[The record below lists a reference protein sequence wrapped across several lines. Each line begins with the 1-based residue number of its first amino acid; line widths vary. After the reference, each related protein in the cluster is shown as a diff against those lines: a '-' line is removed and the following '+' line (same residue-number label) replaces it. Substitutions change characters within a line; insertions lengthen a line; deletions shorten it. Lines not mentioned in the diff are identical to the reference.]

1 MVLWVNIMTYK
12 CILVEKEPP
21 IGKIYFNTPDNLN
34 AVNVQNLTE
43 LYAALDECEKD
54 VSIRVIVLGAKGKLF
69 SSGGN
74 VKEFLSSIKEKKAA
88 QKIADISEI
97 LHKCVQKILDLTK
110 PVIGKIQGGGA
121 YGAGLNLV
129 LSCDLVF
136 ADENS
141 VLDEAFANVGLS
153 CDGGGT
159 YVIPRLIGMK
169 HTKEFF
175 WLGKIDAKTAELWG
189 LINRAAPGDQLD
201 QMVERVAKKLAGVPP
216 LNVLNTKKLL
226 NVTFLNTVDKQLAE
240 ERQIQIKVAAS
251 EDFAEGVGAFFEK
264 RKPVYKGK

>member
-1 MVLWVNIMTYK
+1 MKIMPYK
-12 CILVEKEPP
+12 YILVEKEPP
-21 IGKIYFNTPDNLN
+21 IGKIYLNTPDNLN

-43 LYAALDECEKD
+43 LYAALDDCEKD
-54 VSIRVIVLGAKGKLF
+54 ITIRVIVLGAKGKLF

-74 VKEFLSSIKEKKAA
+74 VKEFLSSIKEKKAS

-110 PVIGKIQGGGA
+110 PVVGKIQGGA

-136 ADENS
+136 AEENAA
-141 VLDEAFANVGLS
+141 LDEAFANVGLS

-169 HTKEFF
+169 HAKEFF
-175 WLGKIDAKTAELWG
+175 WLGKIDAKTAEVWG
-189 LINRAAPGDQLD
+189 LINKAVPSDQLD
-201 QMVERVAKKLAGVPP
+201 QMVEQVAKKLAGVPP

-226 NVTFLNTVDKQLAE
+226 NVTFLNTADAQLAE
-240 ERQIQIKVAAS
+240 ERRIQIKVAGS
-251 EDFAEGVGAFFEK
+251 EDFAEGVSAFFEK
-264 RKPVYKGK
+264 RKPAYKGK